1 MAVLGHM
8 EKNKK
13 IIQKNYFNIKLKQ
26 KKRERERE
34 KNRKPYFFDF
44 IFKQNKKIFFQ
55 HLKIIFND
63 NKFLLWQL
71 SATIDVEYLQS
82 KQ

>member
-26 KKRERERE
+26 KKERERERE
-34 KNRKPYFFDF
+34 RK
-44 IFKQNKKIFFQ
+44 KKETIFF
-55 HLKIIFND
+55 
-63 NKFLLWQL
+63 
-71 SATIDVEYLQS
+71 
-82 KQ
+82 

>member
-34 KNRKPYFFDF
+34 REKKKGNHNFLILFSNRIKSFFNLFSAFKDYF
-44 IFKQNKKIFFQ
+44 
-55 HLKIIFND
+55 L
-63 NKFLLWQL
+63 
-71 SATIDVEYLQS
+71 
-82 KQ
+82 